1 MTDHETFLLLAA
13 KQISE
18 RLTSSEEAALTAHL
32 AGCPSCRAML
42 VAMRRDDILL
52 RGELGPASVAP
63 RVRIRVLDEA
73 AGTRRFDWR
82 PILGLAAALLVAAVG
97 VPLLAGGPP
106 SEEPSQV
113 PGPASIAPS
122 PSRAQASPL
131 PSASPS
137 LPASPIP
144 ASEPP
149 APSDGPYVTGAYV
162 YGTGV
167 PRRDTIAAHF
177 EGTPVGEWSRTIP
190 ATGEGDFFGGPI
202 TCLVIQGKEA
212 WIAGRATTA
221 TDGTKDGA
229 VFIHVVDGGPAGAG
243 DLAFLVQNTQA
254 QTLTTME
261 EWCRRKFVP
270 AAPYPLTSGDITV
283 FDGGG

>member
-1 MTDHETFLLLAA
+1 MNDHETFLLLAA
-13 KQISE
+13 KQLSE
-18 RLTSSEEAALTAHL
+18 RLSTSEEAALTAHL
-32 AGCPSCRAML
+32 SGCPSCRAML

-52 RGELGPASVAP
+52 RGELGPAIVSP
-63 RVRIRVLDEA
+63 RVRRRVLDEA
-73 AGTRRFDWR
+73 TSGRRFDWR

-97 VPLLAGGPP
+97 VPLLAGGP
-106 SEEPSQV
+106 SSDVPSQT
-113 PGPASIAPS
+113 PSPASILPS
-122 PSRAQASPL
+122 PSLAQASEL
-131 PSASPS
+131 ASASPS
-137 LPASPIP
+137 PPTSPIP

-202 TCLVIQGKEA
+202 TCLVIQGNEA

-270 AAPYPLTSGDITV
+270 AAPYPLTIGDITV